1 MRSRL
6 LKNAKEIRLYHI
18 LVTHKYEAEDLLRLL
33 KDGGSFFELAK
44 KFSICT
50 SAKNSGNLGEI
61 ESRKLDEDFKEASD
75 NLSIGETSKI
85 PIRTR
90 FGYHIIM
97 KLQK

>member
-1 MRSRL
+1 M
-6 LKNAKEIRLYHI
+6 KNAKEIRLYHI

-33 KDGGSFFELAK
+33 REGESFFELAK
-44 KFSICT
+44 KFSTCS

-61 ESRKLDEDFKEASD
+61 EEKKLDEDFKEAAD
-75 NLSIGETSKI
+75 DLSIGETSKT
-85 PIRTR
+85 PVRTR